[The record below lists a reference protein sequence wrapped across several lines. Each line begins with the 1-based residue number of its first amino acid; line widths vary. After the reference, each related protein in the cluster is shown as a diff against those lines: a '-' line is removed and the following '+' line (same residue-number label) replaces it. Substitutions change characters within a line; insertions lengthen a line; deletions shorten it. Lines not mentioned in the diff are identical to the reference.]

1 MIWAPPTS
9 EPVDCE
15 TVASWI
21 EEIAA
26 ELEREEHQKRTIRR
40 VAQPQRMIKT
50 TVAAIR
56 QTAELDMF

>member
-1 MIWAPPTS
+1 MIWTPTTS

-15 TVASWI
+15 TIEGWI

-56 QTAELDMF
+56 QTAQFDMF